1 MSDSVISRKLQ
12 SSLVV
17 LMTVLTFS
25 VGLIVPSVESG
36 VDAATANYPPYF
48 KKLEKGLFYPAYL
61 ERDSAL
67 ITKQLGLSDEER
79 VLVEAVINSYVETFE
94 LESQQVR
101 EQLAQ
106 LESPILMELPDHV
119 SRQDIRKRARK
130 QMFSGNGLMGA
141 NGGKLEKAS
150 VRQARTLKIIAEEME
165 LEPVRDLADSTR
177 TQLIAEWA
185 LRRAELEQELLQ
197 QLDLIRSDN
206 SSHWDAIRRA
216 LRRLNSD
223 WEETFRCEDADLE
236 LLMREHFGEDDPNYI
251 NARGLLAEYAIDYDM
266 QLAIRNAVLSETTP
280 ILLDAIDRTHV
291 QQALTLARDHVT
303 ARAALVDL
311 NLAWMGRLLDSV
323 EDERRRADFD
333 RYLKA
338 RLFPN
343 VHLGDPPS
351 STIDYLVNSRL
362 VDPETEKALLL
373 MKESYEQE
381 RDAWRSVIIAIKP
394 EWERA
399 RLMQELENNI
409 MSMAYTGWLNG
420 LGVKRPILSSYK
432 KHLTAG
438 RDINKD
444 YFDQIR
450 NIIGYEALSA
460 VPGRFRVARRS
471 DSSRGPV
478 PGARQSANV
487 VYWDGFMNKVQ

>member
-1 MSDSVISRKLQ
+1 M
-12 SSLVV
+12 
-17 LMTVLTFS
+17 
-25 VGLIVPSVESG
+25 
-36 VDAATANYPPYF
+36 
-48 KKLEKGLFYPAYL
+48 
-61 ERDSAL
+61 
-67 ITKQLGLSDEER
+67 
-79 VLVEAVINSYVETFE
+79 
-94 LESQQVR
+94 
-101 EQLAQ
+101 
-106 LESPILMELPDHV
+106 
-119 SRQDIRKRARK
+119 
-130 QMFSGNGLMGA
+130 
-141 NGGKLEKAS
+141 
-150 VRQARTLKIIAEEME
+150 
-165 LEPVRDLADSTR
+165 
-177 TQLIAEWA
+177 
-185 LRRAELEQELLQ
+185 
-197 QLDLIRSDN
+197 
-206 SSHWDAIRRA
+206 
-216 LRRLNSD
+216 
-223 WEETFRCEDADLE
+223 
-236 LLMREHFGEDDPNYI
+236 
-251 NARGLLAEYAIDYDM
+251 
-266 QLAIRNAVLSETTP
+266 
-280 ILLDAIDRTHV
+280 
-291 QQALTLARDHVT
+291 
-303 ARAALVDL
+303 DL
-311 NLAWMGRLLDSV
+311 NLAWMGRLLDAV

-362 VDPETEKALLL
+362 VDPETEKTLLL

-438 RDINKD
+438 QNINKD

>member
-1 MSDSVISRKLQ
+1 MTDSLHSIKFRCGLA
-12 SSLVV
+12 V
-17 LMTVLTFS
+17 LMTALSFAM
-25 VGLIVPSVESG
+25 GLILPSVDSTVE
-36 VDAATANYPPYF
+36 AAPRQYPPYF
-48 KKLEKGLFYPAYL
+48 QKLEKGLFYPSYL
-61 ERDSAL
+61 GRDSAL

-79 VLVEAVINSYVETFE
+79 VLVEAVIESYVETFE
-94 LESQQVR
+94 REAQAVR

-119 SRQDIRKRARK
+119 SRQDIRKRARQ
-130 QMFSGNGLMGA
+130 QMVSGTGMMGA
-141 NGGKLEKAS
+141 DGVKMEKSS

-165 LEPVRDLADSTR
+165 LEAIEELADSSR
-177 TQLIAEWA
+177 TQLIMEWS
-185 LRRAELEQELLQ
+185 LRRIELEQELLQ
-197 QLDLIRSDN
+197 KLDLIRAEN
-206 SSHWDAIRRA
+206 STHWDAIRRA

-223 WEETFRCEDADLE
+223 WGETFRCEEADLE
-236 LLMREHFGEDDPNYI
+236 LLMREHFGQDDSNYM

-291 QQALTLARDHVT
+291 QQSLALARDQVT
-303 ARAALVDL
+303 ARAALVDV

-323 EDERRRADFD
+323 EDERRREDFA
-333 RYLKA
+333 RYLRT

-343 VHLGDPPS
+343 VHLGDPPAT
-351 STIDYLVNSRL
+351 TIDYLVNSRL
-362 VDPETEKALLL
+362 VDPETEKSLLL
-373 MKESYEQE
+373 MKESYKQE
-381 RDAWRSVIIAIKP
+381 RDAWRTVIIAIKP
-394 EWERA
+394 EWERD

-409 MSMAYTGWLNG
+409 LSMAYTGWLNG
-420 LGVKRPILSSYK
+420 LGQKRPILSSYK
-432 KHLTAG
+432 THLIAG
-438 RDINKD
+438 REINKD

-460 VPGRFRVARRS
+460 VPGRFRVSRRS

-487 VYWDGFMNKVQ
+487 VYWDGFMNKIQ